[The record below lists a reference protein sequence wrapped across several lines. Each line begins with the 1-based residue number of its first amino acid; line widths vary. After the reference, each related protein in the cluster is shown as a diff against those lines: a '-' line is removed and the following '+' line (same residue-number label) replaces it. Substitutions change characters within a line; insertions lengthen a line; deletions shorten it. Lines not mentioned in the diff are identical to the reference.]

1 MPKIAFLT
9 FTGPAHTKTAEI
21 TADKISKTS
30 ITGLFTKYKNIFPIT
45 SKSRKNSTAVNTA
58 ENDTASTAAAS
69 IKCARI
75 SRSCAVC
82 RTCFFRGAVRF
93 AGHCWGRTHCRAR
106 FARPACPRKCAYST
120 FRRVCRRANTI
131 FTPCGRLPRR
141 IITRILYVQPF
152 CAASGAAAFGMPGSW
167 RTVWPCWYSAHYRPN
182 SQEKCRSKRV

>member
-1 MPKIAFLT
+1 MLT
-9 FTGPAHTKTAEI
+9 RRCTV
-21 TADKISKTS
+21 S
-30 ITGLFTKYKNIFPIT
+30 
-45 SKSRKNSTAVNTA
+45 SR
-58 ENDTASTAAAS
+58 TASTAAAS

-75 SRSCAVC
+75 LRSCAVC

-106 FARPACPRKCAYST
+106 FARPACPRKCTYST

-152 CAASGAAAFGMPGSW
+152 CAASGAAAFGTAGSW
-167 RTVWPCWYSAHYRPN
+167 RTV
-182 SQEKCRSKRV
+182 CRAGVWRTAGQTARKNAAVCGCDRAAAV